1 MKAMREEEG
10 GKNLGREKNKICLP
24 TWFALLPRTCWIR
37 NRGWFRFFSSSP
49 LPLFFDRKRPSF
61 LGRRLRLKGRHRPV
75 CNSSNHWKEGRKEGR
90 KRAVFVAVR
99 FGVEENCGSV
109 VLWFLLGG
117 RPPRT
122 IFQISIFRHC
132 SPRACY

>member
-1 MKAMREEEG
+1 MKAMREEGKIWEGKKIKSVFRPGLPFCRAHAGSGIEG
-10 GKNLGREKNKICLP
+10 GSG
-24 TWFALLPRTCWIR
+24 
-37 NRGWFRFFSSSP
+37 FFSSSP